1 MANPDPKTDHLSP
14 WQPGQSGNPGGFTA
28 EQVEKRKANRDR
40 AFALEEKMLAALERD
55 MTQNE
60 AAILDH
66 IRADVLRLIHTAIE
80 RVDGKPQQRVDATSS
95 DGTMSPRGHSDAVLD
110 ALRAKHAPASD
121 GEAP

>member
-1 MANPDPKTDHLSP
+1 MANPNPLPENQWK
-14 WQPGQSGNPGGFTA
+14 PGQSGNPGGFTA

-80 RVDGKPQQRVDATSS
+80 RVDGKPQQRVDSTSS
-95 DGTMSPRGHSDAVLD
+95 DGSMSPPSVVQIVPVTPDT
-110 ALRAKHAPASD
+110 PESD

>member
-1 MANPDPKTDHLSP
+1 MANPNPSP
-14 WQPGQSGNPGGFTA
+14 ETRFTPGQSGNPGGFTA

-40 AFALEEKMLAALERD
+40 AFALEEKMLSALERD

-60 AAILDH
+60 AAILQH

-95 DGTMSPRGHSDAVLD
+95 DGSMSPPSVVQIVPVG
-110 ALRAKHAPASD
+110 PESD
-121 GEAP
+121 GEAR